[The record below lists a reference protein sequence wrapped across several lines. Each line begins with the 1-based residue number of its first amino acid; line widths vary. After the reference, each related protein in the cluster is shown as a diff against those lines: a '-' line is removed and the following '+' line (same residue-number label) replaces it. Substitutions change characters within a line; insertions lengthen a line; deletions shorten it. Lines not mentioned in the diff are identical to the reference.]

1 MGKNKSRKKNGSG
14 EIIDIFRNYGFI
26 RTDSFGQDME
36 EIPFE
41 ITKDMIQYKDG
52 KEFIEYSVNV
62 NFELKKGV
70 FLRDRNIREAINL
83 KFDKNNLIT
92 RERKQSIPYLEQV
105 KEKFNYFNVEI
116 PDLQKLK
123 KDFLSTKDFRDLL
136 LNDNVSP
143 SKIDEILSNF
153 SKSNELIFKT
163 DDDVLYEYLK
173 QEGFHPYMLEYFV
186 NGLFLNKGELSL
198 LVPTEKQQKLTVSDI
213 VLIDKI
219 DKIFREKILK
229 WILEIENAYKSLL
242 SRISTNE
249 TGGDIIAGNVVKYWA
264 NSTDKEKSSQY
275 KRAKNRYKYLRHS
288 DQFDYIGNEFIPIDD
303 LMDQMDLSNLE
314 NLLTAFDNFSKAGIE
329 KDGQKIK
336 AIFPWVRD
344 IVLHKEVLRDLR
356 VIRNAAAHG
365 RSIIPRMV
373 DPDFNPNW
381 DMEIDNPTGRTKIAK
396 WDLFQA
402 FQEYNLRKGATEE
415 TSLRLMQTIYGNPY
429 RKAWFELNFI
439 YHRFISLFDSK
450 RYQDFCVESA
460 HFLNYMDLKN
470 RNDEEIFFNPILADM
485 GDLTAFEA
493 GGIPPAYRVIA
504 NEAINSRD
512 VAENHR
518 KTTMQNQLGD
528 YF

>member
-14 EIIDIFRNYGFI
+14 EIIGLYRNYGFI

-41 ITKDMIQYKDG
+41 ITKDMIKYLDD
-52 KEFIEYSVNV
+52 KELVEYSVNV

-70 FLRDRNIREAINL
+70 FLRDKNIREAINL
-83 KFDKNNLIT
+83 RFDKNNLIT
-92 RERKQSIPYLEQV
+92 VERKQSIPYLEQV
-105 KEKFNYFNVEI
+105 KEKFSDFNVEI

-123 KDFLSTKDFRDLL
+123 NEFLSTNDFKELL
-136 LNDNVSP
+136 LNDNISQAE
-143 SKIDEILSNF
+143 IDKILSGL
-153 SKSNELIFKT
+153 SKRNELLFKT

-173 QEGFHPYMLEYFV
+173 REGFHPYMLEYFG
-186 NGLFLNKGELSL
+186 NGLFLNKNVLNT
-198 LVPTEKQQKLTVSDI
+198 LVPTAAPKKLTVSDI

-229 WILEIENAYKSLL
+229 WILGIENAYKSLL

-275 KRAKNRYKYLRHS
+275 KRAKNRYKYLRYS
-288 DQFDYIGNEFIPIDD
+288 DQFDYIGNEFIPLDD
-303 LMDQMDLSNLE
+303 LMDQMDLSSLGD
-314 NLLTAFDNFSKAGIE
+314 LLTSFDNFSKAGIE
-329 KDGQKIK
+329 KDGQKIIP
-336 AIFPWVRD
+336 IFPWVRD

-365 RSIIPRMV
+365 RPIIHRMT

-381 DMEIDNPTGRTKIAK
+381 DMEFDNPTGRTKIEK

-402 FQEYNLRKGATEE
+402 FQEYNLRTGATEKL
-415 TSLRLMQTIYGNPY
+415 SLKGMQLIYGNPY

-439 YHRFISLFDSK
+439 YHRFISLFDSR

-460 HFLNYMDLKN
+460 HFLDYIDLKN
-470 RNDEEIFFNPILADM
+470 RKDEEIFFNPILADM
-485 GDLTAFEA
+485 GDLTAFESS
-493 GGIPPAYRVIA
+493 GIPPANRIIA
-504 NEAINSRD
+504 NEAITSHD
-512 VAENHR
+512 VAEIHR
-518 KTTMQNQLGD
+518 IITMQPSS
-528 YF
+528 FIK